1 MKCAVKKKQQVIKPD
16 VGLIG
21 VGRDYMI
28 RKANSKS
35 RQTKQGM
42 KKAKFSSSLRYK
54 FLYWRKICGPVENEN
69 LYERMQKRHL
79 WYSPMEKSTDK
90 MR

>member
-1 MKCAVKKKQQVIKPD
+1 MGKPVSAKNRHMQQE
-16 VGLIG
+16 
-21 VGRDYMI
+21 
-28 RKANSKS
+28 
-35 RQTKQGM
+35 M